1 MPREGEE
8 DSQKAEENPTQKN
21 QCIGVSRGGR
31 STKIHAV
38 MDALGN
44 PIHVQP
50 SAGNVHDVKVSQ
62 EMLEA
67 VKLRPG
73 MAVLADK
80 AYGKWELR
88 EFIAN
93 IGADFC
99 IPPKSNESNPRRVDW
114 WLYKERHLV
123 EIFFL
128 KLLKEFRRV
137 ATRYDKRADRFLA
150 FVHLA
155 CIRILLA

>member
-1 MPREGEE
+1 MPREGEK

-38 MDALGN
+38 VDALGN
-44 PIHVQP
+44 PIHVQL
-50 SAGNVHDVKVSQ
+50 SAGNVHDVKVAQ

-88 EFIAN
+88 EYIAN
-93 IGADFC
+93 HDADFC
-99 IPPKSNESNPRRVDW
+99 IPPKSNESDPWFVDW

-123 EIFFL
+123 ETFFL
-128 KLLKEFRRV
+128 KLKEFRRV